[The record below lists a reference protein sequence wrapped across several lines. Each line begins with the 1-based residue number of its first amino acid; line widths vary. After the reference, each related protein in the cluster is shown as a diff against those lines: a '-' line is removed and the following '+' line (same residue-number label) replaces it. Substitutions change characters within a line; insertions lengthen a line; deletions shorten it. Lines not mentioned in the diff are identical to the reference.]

1 MRRLAWSQLRFR
13 TGRALALLAGMLVA
27 TTAFTVLTAAARA
40 AQIRTIGT
48 VNAHF
53 QPAYDILVR
62 PSGARSRLESATG
75 TVQPD
80 FLSGIYGGITMA
92 QWNQISRIAGVQV
105 AAPIAMVGYTF
116 MNAQFP
122 VRLPAADVA
131 RPGRQLYRINTT
143 WVSANGATRIP
154 EPASYVYVTPDRVHF
169 RFDKNGAT
177 TETLPD
183 GSTVTPCPAY
193 NAPANPFSPAGRS
206 GATCWSKVNG
216 DGTPPGTRSD
226 VDLNGRAGFSV
237 SWQFPMLIAAIDP
250 QAEARLDGL
259 NQALTSGRY
268 LPENFDDTNRRAG
281 FGKVGGVFPVL
292 AAADSGIGED
302 AVTRV
307 EELPAPTV
315 PPVFDP
321 ATVAR
326 DAMVPGHTVLGN
338 TVTAGQAYQYLL
350 SALGGPGKQ
359 NIFNGLGAYWSA
371 GPVSYRPGSGGELP
385 ARSAPLVPAAV
396 RNPASVW
403 ESDAEFLVPPM
414 DNADTQYR
422 TLRQHAL
429 VPDKR
434 TKVTDEPLP
443 VLDGTFGPGKIAAFD
458 PLSQVPLGPYQPTV
472 ATPASPAS
480 RKALGGGDLLPDLN
494 MGGLVTQPVQLITT
508 LAALPTLENNDYT
521 GSAQP
526 ARAPISVI
534 RVRVA
539 GVTGPNPASLNRIK
553 TVAEQI
559 ELRTHLTVDIV
570 AGSSPAPT
578 TVAVPADRY
587 GTPALL
593 LSEGW
598 VSKGVAISILTAVDR
613 SSVALFVLILVVCA
627 LFVANSAT
635 AAVRGRR
642 TELGVL
648 TCLGWTRPRVFATVL
663 GEVTLIGLTAGILGA
678 LLSPPLAAAL
688 GLHAS
693 VTHAALAIPVAM
705 ALALVA
711 GAVPAALAARAEPM
725 AAVRPAVLAVRR
737 ARQPSGITG
746 LAVVNVLRTPG
757 RTIVGA
763 VSLGVGVTALTLLVA
778 VTLAFRG
785 AVVGTLLGNV
795 VTVQVRGVDYVAV
808 AATVILGMLAVA
820 DALLISMTER
830 APELATLR
838 AFGWPEA
845 ALRRMV
851 VTEGALTGLAG
862 SVAGAALGLAG
873 AAIFARQLPP
883 RLFAAA
889 GAAMAAGVLV
899 TCLAALLPAH
909 LLRRLPAAQ
918 LLAQE

>member
-13 TGRALALLAGMLVA
+13 TGRALALLTGMLVA
-27 TTAFTVLTAAARA
+27 TTAFTVLTAAART

-48 VNAHF
+48 VNANF

-62 PSGARSRLESATG
+62 PAGARSSLESATG

-80 FLSGIYGGITMA
+80 FLSGVYGGITMA

-131 RPGRQLYRINTT
+131 KPGRQLYRINTS

-154 EPASYVYVTPDRVHF
+154 EPASYVYVTPDRVHYNTG
-169 RFDKNGAT
+169 NGAT
-177 TETLPD
+177 SETLPG
-183 GSTVTPCPAY
+183 GSRVIPCPAY
-193 NAPANPFSPAGRS
+193 NTPYNPFSPAGRS
-206 GATCWSKVNG
+206 GASCWSKING
-216 DGTPPGTRSD
+216 DGLPPETISSAG
-226 VDLNGRAGFSV
+226 LHGHAGFSV

-259 NQALTSGRY
+259 NHALTSGQY
-268 LPENFDDTNRRAG
+268 LPENFDTANPRDG
-281 FGKVGGVFPVL
+281 FGRVGGLFPVL

-307 EELPAPTV
+307 EELPAPAA

-321 ATVAR
+321 DTITR
-326 DAMVPGHTVLGN
+326 DAAVPGDAVLGN
-338 TVTAGQAYQYLL
+338 TITARQAYRYLL
-350 SALGGPGKQ
+350 SALGGHGRQ
-359 NIFNGLGAYWSA
+359 NIFNGLGAYWSV
-371 GPVSYRPGSGGELP
+371 GPVSYHHGSDGDPNPSG
-385 ARSAPLVPAAV
+385 PLVPAAV
-396 RNPASVW
+396 HNPDSVW

-414 DNADTQYR
+414 DNADSQYR
-422 TLRQHAL
+422 TLRQRAL
-429 VPDKR
+429 VPDFR
-434 TKVTDEPLP
+434 TKVPQEPLP
-443 VLDGTFGPGKIAAFD
+443 VLDGTFSQGKIAAFD

-472 ATPASPAS
+472 AAPASQAS

-494 MGGLVTQPVQLITT
+494 MGGLVTQPVQLVTT
-508 LAALPTLENNDYT
+508 LAALPTLENSDYT
-521 GSAQP
+521 GSAQL

-539 GVTGPNPASLNRIK
+539 GVTGPSPASLNRIK
-553 TVAEQI
+553 TVAEQV

-578 TVAVPADRY
+578 TIAVPADRY

-598 VSKGVAISILTAVDR
+598 VSKGVAISILNAVDR

-678 LLSPPLAAAL
+678 LLSPPLATAL

-693 VTHAALAIPVAM
+693 PVRAALAIPVAM
-705 ALALVA
+705 ALALMA

-725 AAVRPAVLAVRR
+725 AAVRPPVLAVRR

-763 VSLGVGVTALTLLVA
+763 VSLGVGVTALTVLVA

-808 AATVILGMLAVA
+808 AATVILGVLAVA
-820 DALLISMTER
+820 DALLISIAER

-845 ALRRMV
+845 ALRRLV
-851 VTEGALTGLAG
+851 ITEGALTGLAG
-862 SVAGAALGLAG
+862 SVVGAALGLAG

-883 RLFAAA
+883 LLFAAA
-889 GAAMAAGVLV
+889 AAAVVAGVLV

>member
-1 MRRLAWSQLRFR
+1 M
-13 TGRALALLAGMLVA
+13 
-27 TTAFTVLTAAARA
+27 
-40 AQIRTIGT
+40 
-48 VNAHF
+48 
-53 QPAYDILVR
+53 
-62 PSGARSRLESATG
+62 
-75 TVQPD
+75 
-80 FLSGIYGGITMA
+80 
-92 QWNQISRIAGVQV
+92 
-105 AAPIAMVGYTF
+105 
-116 MNAQFP
+116 
-122 VRLPAADVA
+122 
-131 RPGRQLYRINTT
+131 
-143 WVSANGATRIP
+143 
-154 EPASYVYVTPDRVHF
+154 
-169 RFDKNGAT
+169 
-177 TETLPD
+177 
-183 GSTVTPCPAY
+183 
-193 NAPANPFSPAGRS
+193 
-206 GATCWSKVNG
+206 
-216 DGTPPGTRSD
+216 
-226 VDLNGRAGFSV
+226 
-237 SWQFPMLIAAIDP
+237 
-250 QAEARLDGL
+250 
-259 NQALTSGRY
+259 
-268 LPENFDDTNRRAG
+268 
-281 FGKVGGVFPVL
+281 
-292 AAADSGIGED
+292 
-302 AVTRV
+302 
-307 EELPAPTV
+307 
-315 PPVFDP
+315 
-321 ATVAR
+321 
-326 DAMVPGHTVLGN
+326 
-338 TVTAGQAYQYLL
+338 
-350 SALGGPGKQ
+350 
-359 NIFNGLGAYWSA
+359 
-371 GPVSYRPGSGGELP
+371 
-385 ARSAPLVPAAV
+385 
-396 RNPASVW
+396 
-403 ESDAEFLVPPM
+403 
-414 DNADTQYR
+414 
-422 TLRQHAL
+422 
-429 VPDKR
+429 
-434 TKVTDEPLP
+434 TDEPLP
-443 VLDGTFGPGKIAAFD
+443 VLDGTFSPGKIAVFD

-480 RKALGGGDLLPDLN
+480 RKALGGADLLPDLN

-508 LAALPTLENNDYT
+508 LAALPTLENSDYT
-521 GSAQP
+521 GSAQL

-539 GVTGPNPASLNRIK
+539 GVTGPDPASLNRIK

-593 LSEGW
+593 LSEDW

-693 VTHAALAIPVAM
+693 VTRAALAIPVAM

-757 RTIVGA
+757 RAIVGA

-808 AATVILGMLAVA
+808 AATVILGVLAVA
-820 DALLISMTER
+820 DALLISITER

-851 VTEGALTGLAG
+851 ITEGALTGLAG

-883 RLFAAA
+883 RLFVAA
-889 GAAMAAGVLV
+889 GAAVAAGVLV